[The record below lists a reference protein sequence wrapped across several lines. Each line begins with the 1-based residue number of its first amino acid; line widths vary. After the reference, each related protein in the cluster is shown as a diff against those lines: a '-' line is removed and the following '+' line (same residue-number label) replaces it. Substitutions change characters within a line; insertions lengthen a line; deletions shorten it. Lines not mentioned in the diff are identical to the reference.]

1 MQRDR
6 QTWAI
11 MRTIMNHSKPRI
23 DTDVKLVEKSI
34 KVVIII
40 VFHMF
45 KQLSG
50 DTKYFKRL
58 KFNF

>member
-6 QTWAI
+6 QTGAI

-50 DTKYFKRL
+50 DTE
-58 KFNF
+58 NI